1 MNDRMILSVGITQDF
16 SNCEERNEV
25 VSWLEATA
33 PLTPVS
39 QQHAKNALKHI
50 HELEALIPIEKYASL
65 SNMAN
70 DMRKHLAE
78 IRLNQTDDFNKG
90 YQTAINIVIDA
101 FEDHDANTQAAT
113 SIAEIQASTLLNIA
127 TEIVNPDDYQ
137 AVVMF
142 AKAINDGCC

>member
-1 MNDRMILSVGITQDF
+1 MNDRAILSVGLTQDF
-16 SNCEERNEV
+16 SNCEKRKNFIP
-25 VSWLEATA
+25 WLAMHPPICKQ
-33 PLTPVS
+33 PLD
-39 QQHAKNALKHI
+39 ALSHI
-50 HELEALIPIEKYASL
+50 RELEALIPIEKYASL

-78 IRLNQTDDFNKG
+78 IRLDQTDDFNKG

-113 SIAEIQASTLLNIA
+113 SIAEIQAATLLNIA
-127 TEIVNPDDYQ
+127 TEIRGTEDYQ
-137 AVVMF
+137 TVVQF